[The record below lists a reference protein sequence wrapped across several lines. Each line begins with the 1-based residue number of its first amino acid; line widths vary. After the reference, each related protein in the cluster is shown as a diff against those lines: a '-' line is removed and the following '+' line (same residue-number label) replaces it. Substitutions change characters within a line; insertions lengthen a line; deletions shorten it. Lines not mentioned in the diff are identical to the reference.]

1 MTFGGMAAAVVGRVY
16 RVPAWARTPA
26 PQVGVYRVLGWSGNL
41 VLGVVDMADGRH
53 KTGLDAGIA
62 GYGAGG

>member
-1 MTFGGMAAAVVGRVY
+1 MTFGGMAAAVVVGRVY
-16 RVPAWARTPA
+16 RVPAWA
-26 PQVGVYRVLGWSGNL
+26 PQVYMVLGWLGNL

-53 KTGLDAGIA
+53 KMGLGAGIA